1 MSKKIEAVL
10 DKIDLNDL
18 LEHFSVNWL
27 ADVLNVSKHT
37 IKSKAFKQKEKL
49 YLFSK
54 NEMKY
59 GMNNEWLKS
68 EERILIKQIKN
79 IL

>member
-1 MSKKIEAVL
+1 MSKRMEAIL

-18 LEHFSVNWL
+18 MEHFSVNWL
-27 ADVLNVSKHT
+27 SDVLNVSKHT

-68 EERILIKQIKN
+68 KERILIKQIKN

>member
-1 MSKKIEAVL
+1 MSKRIEAIL

-18 LEHFSVNWL
+18 MEHFSVNWL

-37 IKSKAFKQKEKL
+37 IKSKAFKQKEKS